1 MSVKNTPSKGYSQKQ
16 KAPLPLHL
24 VFNDEVSQDMGGQS
38 EGSRATTPTTPMAQS
53 KRSWRTH
60 LSLSD
65 IVEDESNTEAAE
77 CFPQDTRESWSTP
90 NMESSQ
96 YDFGYPTNGN
106 AVLQGPAPSTANAGA
121 TTPYDL
127 QHTANADAA
136 TRGSAPSTANAGA
149 TSPYDLQHTANM
161 NAGTTSP
168 YDPQHTANA
177 DAGAT
182 APYGLQHTANAD
194 AATRGSAPST
204 ANAGATS
211 PYDLQHTTN
220 MNAGAAAPYDPQH
233 TANADAGATAPYDL
247 QHTVNTNAGATTP
260 YGFQHTANGNASMA
274 NTFQYSANTGAAAS
288 YDPLLYAN
296 ANTGMVS
303 TFQYRVN
310 GRAPYN
316 MQYPAS
322 LHSNPAI
329 HGLGLITHD
338 GVLPTLSQP
347 SHSGDAPFVPNLP
360 WNGLM
365 ERDFAMEGGARMF
378 PMHSSLS
385 AATIDMIPPLY
396 WPMSGIFPGQ
406 AYAPP
411 GPENANMAP
420 CLSRDL
426 LPQTNQMPPAAHPV
440 PSNASNAQSNTEPAA
455 SSSEQP
461 AAPGNS
467 KKRKLRG
474 TPPVRQSARLSAL
487 ANNQGGVATPAS
499 GDTTTPV
506 SNDNARGEGEAER
519 PVKCVRKKLDT
530 VTQTSLGEG
539 AAINGEQGVTPS
551 RNGGA
556 QGRGGAATRGRGRG
570 RRDS

>member
-149 TSPYDLQHTANM
+149 TSPYDLQHT
-161 NAGTTSP
+161 
-168 YDPQHTANA
+168 
-177 DAGAT
+177 
-182 APYGLQHTANAD
+182 
-194 AATRGSAPST
+194 
-204 ANAGATS
+204 
-211 PYDLQHTTN
+211 TN
-220 MNAGAAAPYDPQH
+220 TNAGAAAPYDPQH